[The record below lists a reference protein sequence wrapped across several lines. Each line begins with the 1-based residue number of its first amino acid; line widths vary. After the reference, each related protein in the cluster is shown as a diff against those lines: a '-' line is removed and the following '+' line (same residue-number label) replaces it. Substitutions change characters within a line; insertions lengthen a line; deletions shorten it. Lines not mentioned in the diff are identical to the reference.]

1 MAKAKKAR
9 TFTQRERFADVLA
22 ERTVAMQGEIDALR
36 HALAS
41 TTNELDSALAARD
54 SARNQIEAERRE
66 YIAAKAKHDETNLLI
81 MADRN
86 AAIEA
91 YDTAIN
97 VAEASA
103 DALSDFR
110 AEAQRVRER
119 IEHAAA
125 VNKGTPG
132 ELSLAMDRVW
142 DVVRLSPLFRRVTT

>member
-41 TTNELDSALAARD
+41 TTAELDTAIAERDTARKMID
-54 SARNQIEAERRE
+54 AERRD
-66 YIAAKAKHDETNLLI
+66 YITAKARHDETARLI
-81 MADRN
+81 MSDRA

-97 VAEASA
+97 VAEANA
-103 DALSDFR
+103 DALRDFR
-110 AEAQRVRER
+110 AEAARVRER

-142 DVVRLSPLFRRVTT
+142 DVVRLSPLFRQVTT